1 MRVDNS
7 NLAEITKST
16 NRVEIKGNVTVLT
29 EETTVRKTEQDTGRA
44 VSVQQTTVDK
54 PFFSGDSQLDQIRQ
68 EAENME
74 AELLQEKMQ
83 VVSNTVTAADCRKM
97 EEDGYSVNDSDVDTI
112 ITVTDK
118 IKMELAKGGADIS
131 VFGDT
136 PDAAKLE
143 EMAGSMGE
151 ARQLEA
157 AIESADLPATE
168 ENLADCQDAMQQA
181 ADLTV
186 CSDEAVKY
194 MLDNNLSPTV
204 EHLYMAQHSTGAAAN
219 QTEGAELKMD
229 DGLRA
234 QIAQVIAQAGRQ
246 VNETTLSYSQWM
258 IDQQI
263 PLTAENLNY
272 VLDLKSAEFP
282 PAETQVIEAMAEAM
296 AEGER
301 PGDAV
306 LLEGYRNTDRARQ
319 AAETIEQTTDA
330 DIWTVVEKGGPLTIE
345 NLKAAQNS
353 ADESAGD
360 GRQSGISPEN
370 KNPDIPEYAKEDG
383 AFLKAKRQLEEIR
396 LMMTAEANYSLL
408 KKGISIETQ
417 PLEQLVEQ
425 LKEQENAYYASL
437 LSQNN
442 IEPTQENTEIFA
454 DTMAKTQELR
464 DVPAY
469 VLGEIH
475 TDRDSVETVYE
486 KGVVRQA
493 QMERAGEA
501 YETLQTEPRSDLGD
515 SIQKAF
521 QNVDDILKDLDLET
535 SEANRRAVRIL
546 AYNQMAVNH
555 ESVMEMKGADQKVQ
569 NLFQNLT
576 PSVVME
582 MIREGVNPLE
592 MNVEELNAKAEQIK
606 NKLDGGGEEKFSKY
620 LWKLEQRHDITQE
633 ERDSYIGIY
642 RMLNQIDKTDGAVVG
657 ALVQQGA
664 ELSMKNLLM
673 AVRTNRNPGINVSVD
688 DNFGEAETVVSQEL
702 SISQQIEASYQ
713 TDCAKE
719 ALKYATP
726 EGMQQAQSQKA
737 VEEMTPEELLWQLR
751 ETVKDTESEEAYYQ
765 HEMEEFSQAK
775 KAEAQILQI
784 LTSHDMPVTAYNI
797 LAANRMMNPRGGIFK
812 SLFEPE
818 NQEKN
823 IDLEQVKADILEKF
837 GEAVKTPEDMA
848 KAQKVLAETAENVM
862 KTMAD
867 SEEVTSRDLRDLK
880 IMRQQIALG
889 SRMAKEEHYA
899 IPVLVADELTNVQ
912 LKIVRGK
919 EEKGR
924 VDVLF
929 ETPKLGKV
937 AARFQV
943 QGDSVKGYAVSDS
956 NRTIEELRS
965 QENSL
970 KEELNPEEKSWSM
983 DFVHSENLDLNRFAK
998 ERSNN
1003 SSELDRDSEAY
1014 QVQTKTLYGIA
1025 RGFLEEIKKMGQ
1037 NLS

>member
-16 NRVEIKGNVTVLT
+16 NRVEIKGNVNVLT
-29 EETTVRKTEQDTGRA
+29 EETTVRKTEQDTGRIT
-44 VSVQQTTVDK
+44 SVQQTTVDK
-54 PFFSGDSQLDQIRQ
+54 PFFSGESQLEQIRQ

-83 VVSNTVTAADCRKM
+83 VVSNTVTAADCGKM
-97 EEDGYSVNDSDVDTI
+97 EEEGYSVNDSEVDTI

-118 IKMELAKGGADIS
+118 IKMELAKAGADIS

-143 EMAGSMGE
+143 KMAGSAGE

-157 AIESADLPATE
+157 AIENADLPATE

-181 ADLTV
+181 ADLTE

-194 MLDNNLSPTV
+194 MLDNDLSPTV
-204 EHLYMAQHSTGAAAN
+204 ENLYMAQHSTGAAVN
-219 QTEGAELKMD
+219 QPEAAQVKVDDSLK
-229 DGLRA
+229 A
-234 QIAQVIAQAGRQ
+234 QIAQVITQAGRQ

-258 IDQQI
+258 IEQQI

-272 VLDLKSAEFP
+272 VLDLKDAEFP
-282 PAETQVIEAMAEAM
+282 LAKAQVIEAMTEAM
-296 AEGER
+296 AEGGR

-306 LLEGYRNTDRARQ
+306 ILEGYSNTDRAQQ

-330 DIWTVVEKGGPLTIE
+330 DVWTVVEQGKTLTIE
-345 NLKAAQNS
+345 NLRAAQNS
-353 ADESAGD
+353 ADESAGS
-360 GRQSGISPEN
+360 GRQRGTQAEN
-370 KNPDIPEYAKEDG
+370 KRSDIPEYAKEDA
-383 AFLKAKRQLEEIR
+383 AFLRAKRQLEEIR

-408 KKGISIETQ
+408 KKGIAIETQ
-417 PLEQLVEQ
+417 PLEELVEQ
-425 LKEQENAYYASL
+425 LKEQEKAYYADL
-437 LSQNN
+437 LSQNH
-442 IEPTQENTEIFA
+442 IEPTPENTEIFA
-454 DTMAKTQELR
+454 DTMTKTQELR
-464 DVPAY
+464 GVPAY
-469 VLGEIH
+469 VLGEVQ
-475 TDRDSVETVYE
+475 TDRDSVDTVYE
-486 KGVVRQA
+486 KGFARQS

-501 YETLQTEPRSDLGD
+501 YEALQTEPRADLGD

-555 ESVMEMKGADQKVQ
+555 ESVMEMKAADQKVQ

-592 MNVEELNAKAEQIK
+592 MNVEELNAKAEEIK
-606 NKLDGGGEEKFSKY
+606 NQLDAGDEERFSKY

-664 ELSMKNLLM
+664 ELSMKNLLT
-673 AVRTNRNPGINVSVD
+673 AVRTNRNSGINVSVD
-688 DNFGEAETVVSQEL
+688 DNFGEAETVISQEL

-726 EGMQQAQSQKA
+726 EGMQQAQSKKA

-751 ETVKDTESEEAYYQ
+751 EAAKDTESEEAYYQ

-818 NQEKN
+818 NQEKD

-862 KTMAD
+862 KTMED
-867 SEEVTSRDLRDLK
+867 SEEVTSRDLRNIK

-889 SRMAKEEHYA
+889 TRMAKEEHYA

-943 QGDSVKGYAVSDS
+943 QGDFVKGYAVSDS

-965 QENSL
+965 QEDGL
-970 KEELNPEEKSWSM
+970 KEQLNPEGKSWSM
-983 DFVHSENLDLNRFAK
+983 DFVHSESLDLNRFAK
-998 ERSNN
+998 EKTNLST
-1003 SSELDRDSEAY
+1003 ELDTESEAY

-1025 RGFLEEIKKMGQ
+1025 RDFLEEIKKMGQ

>member
-16 NRVEIKGNVTVLT
+16 NRVEIKGNVNVLT
-29 EETTVRKTEQDTGRA
+29 EETTVRKTEQDTGRIT
-44 VSVQQTTVDK
+44 SVQQTTVDK
-54 PFFSGDSQLDQIRQ
+54 PFFSGESQLEQIRQ

-83 VVSNTVTAADCRKM
+83 VVSNTVTAADCGKM
-97 EEDGYSVNDSDVDTI
+97 EEEGYSVNDSEVDTI

-118 IKMELAKGGADIS
+118 IKMELAKAGADIS

-143 EMAGSMGE
+143 KMAGSAGE

-157 AIESADLPATE
+157 AIENADLPATE

-181 ADLTV
+181 ADLTE

-194 MLDNNLSPTV
+194 MLDNDLSPTV
-204 EHLYMAQHSTGAAAN
+204 ENLYMAQHSTGAAVN
-219 QTEGAELKMD
+219 QPEAAEVKVDDSLK
-229 DGLRA
+229 A
-234 QIAQVIAQAGRQ
+234 QIAQVITQAGRQ

-258 IDQQI
+258 IEQQI

-272 VLDLKSAEFP
+272 VLDLKDAEFP
-282 PAETQVIEAMAEAM
+282 LAKAQVIEAMTEAM
-296 AEGER
+296 AEGGR

-306 LLEGYRNTDRARQ
+306 ILEGYSNTDRAQQ

-330 DIWTVVEKGGPLTIE
+330 DVWTVVEQGRALTIE
-345 NLKAAQNS
+345 NLRAAQNS
-353 ADESAGD
+353 ADESAGS
-360 GRQSGISPEN
+360 GRQRGTQAEN
-370 KNPDIPEYAKEDG
+370 KRSDIPEYAKEDA
-383 AFLKAKRQLEEIR
+383 AFLRAKRQLEEIR

-408 KKGISIETQ
+408 KKGIAIETQ
-417 PLEQLVEQ
+417 PLEELVEQ
-425 LKEQENAYYASL
+425 LKEQEKAYYADL
-437 LSQNN
+437 LSQNH
-442 IEPTQENTEIFA
+442 IEPTPENTEIFA
-454 DTMAKTQELR
+454 DTMTKTQELR
-464 DVPAY
+464 GVPAY
-469 VLGEIH
+469 VLGEVK
-475 TDRDSVETVYE
+475 TDRDSVDTVYE
-486 KGVVRQA
+486 KGFARQS

-501 YETLQTEPRSDLGD
+501 YEALQTEPRADLGD

-555 ESVMEMKGADQKVQ
+555 ESVMEMKAADQKVQ

-592 MNVEELNAKAEQIK
+592 MNVEELNAKAEEIK
-606 NKLDGGGEEKFSKY
+606 NQLDAGDEERFSKY

-664 ELSMKNLLM
+664 ELSMKNLLT

-688 DNFGEAETVVSQEL
+688 DNFGEAETVISQEL

-751 ETVKDTESEEAYYQ
+751 EAAKDTESEEAYYQ

-797 LAANRMMNPRGGIFK
+797 LAANRMMNPRGGTFK

-818 NQEKN
+818 NQEKD

-862 KTMAD
+862 KTMED
-867 SEEVTSRDLRDLK
+867 SEEVTSRDLRNIK

-889 SRMAKEEHYA
+889 TRMAKEEHYA

-943 QGDSVKGYAVSDS
+943 QGDFVKGYAVSDS

-965 QENSL
+965 QEDGL
-970 KEELNPEEKSWSM
+970 KEQLNPEGKSWSM
-983 DFVHSENLDLNRFAK
+983 DFVHSESLDLNRFAK
-998 ERSNN
+998 EKTNLST
-1003 SSELDRDSEAY
+1003 ELDTESEAY

-1025 RGFLEEIKKMGQ
+1025 RDFLEEIKKMGQ

>member
-7 NLAEITKST
+7 NLPEITKSA
-16 NRVEIKGNVTVLT
+16 NRVEIKGNVNVLT
-29 EETTVRKTEQDTGRA
+29 EETAVRKTEQSADRA

-54 PFFSGDSQLDQIRQ
+54 PFFSGESQLDQIRQ

-83 VVSNTVTAADCRKM
+83 VVSNTVTAADCGKM

-118 IKMELAKGGADIS
+118 IKMELAKAGADIS

-143 EMAGSMGE
+143 EMAGSAGE

-157 AIESADLPATE
+157 AIESADLPVTE
-168 ENLADCQDAMQQA
+168 ENITDCQDAMQQA
-181 ADLTV
+181 ADLAA

-194 MLDNNLSPTV
+194 MLDNDLAPTI
-204 EHLYMAQHSTGAAAN
+204 ENLYMAQHSTGTAAN
-219 QTEGAELKMD
+219 QPEAAEIKVD
-229 DGLRA
+229 DGLKD
-234 QIAQVIAQAGRQ
+234 QIAQVIAQAGQQ

-258 IDQQI
+258 IEQQI

-272 VLDLKSAEFP
+272 VLDLKNAEFP
-282 PAETQVIEAMAEAM
+282 PAEAQVMEAMAEAM
-296 AEGER
+296 AEGGR
-301 PGDAV
+301 PGDGV
-306 LLEGYRNTDRARQ
+306 ILDGYRNTDRAQQ
-319 AAETIEQTTDA
+319 AAETIEHATDA

-345 NLKAAQNS
+345 NLRAAQNS
-353 ADESAGD
+353 ADELAGKQK
-360 GRQSGISPEN
+360 GKQGQN
-370 KNPDIPEYAKEDG
+370 KNPDIPEYAREDG
-383 AFLKAKRQLEEIR
+383 SFLKAKRQLEEIR

-417 PLEQLVEQ
+417 PLEELVEQ
-425 LKEQENAYYASL
+425 LKAQEKAYYTDL

-442 IEPTQENTEIFA
+442 IDPTQENTEIFA
-454 DTMAKTQELR
+454 DTITKTQELR
-464 DVPAY
+464 EVPAY
-469 VLGEIH
+469 VLGEVH
-475 TDRDSVETVYE
+475 TDKDTVDTVYE
-486 KGVVRQA
+486 KGAARRA

-501 YETLQTEPRSDLGD
+501 YETLQTEPRADLGD

-521 QNVDDILKDLDLET
+521 QNVDDILTDLGLET

-555 ESVMEMKGADQKVQ
+555 ESVMEMKAADQKVQ

-582 MIREGVNPLE
+582 MIREGVNPLQ
-592 MNVEELNAKAEQIK
+592 MNVEELNVKAEEIK
-606 NKLDGGGEEKFSKY
+606 NRLNAGGEEKFSKY
-620 LWKLEQRHDITQE
+620 LWKLEQRHDISQE

-642 RMLNQIDKTDGAVVG
+642 RMLNQIDKTDGAVIG

-664 ELSMKNLLM
+664 ELSMKNLLT

-688 DNFGEAETVVSQEL
+688 DNFGEAETVNSQEL

-719 ALKYATP
+719 ALKFATP
-726 EGMQQAQSQKA
+726 EGMQQAQSQKP

-751 ETVKDTESEEAYYQ
+751 ETVRDTESEEAYYQ

-784 LTSHDMPVTAYNI
+784 LTSHDMPVTTYNI

-818 NQEKN
+818 NQDKD
-823 IDLEQVKADILEKF
+823 IDLEQVKADILKKF

-862 KTMAD
+862 KTMVD
-867 SEEVTSRDLRDLK
+867 SQEVSSRDLRDLK
-880 IMRQQIALG
+880 IMHQQIALG
-889 SRMAKEEHYA
+889 TRMAKEEHYA

-943 QGDSVKGYAVSDS
+943 QGDFVKGYAVSDS
-956 NRTIEELRS
+956 DRTIKELKNQEE
-965 QENSL
+965 SL
-970 KEELNPEEKSWSM
+970 KEQLNPDEKSWSM
-983 DFVHSENLDLNRFAK
+983 DFVHSESLDLNRFAK
-998 ERSNN
+998 EKTSALAGVDT
-1003 SSELDRDSEAY
+1003 ESEAY

-1025 RGFLEEIKKMGQ
+1025 RGFLEQIKKMGQ
-1037 NLS
+1037 ELS

>member
-16 NRVEIKGNVTVLT
+16 NRVEIKGNVNVLT
-29 EETTVRKTEQDTGRA
+29 EETTVRKTEQDTGRIT
-44 VSVQQTTVDK
+44 SVQQTTVDK
-54 PFFSGDSQLDQIRQ
+54 PFFSGESQLEQIRQ

-83 VVSNTVTAADCRKM
+83 VVSNTVTAADCGKM
-97 EEDGYSVNDSDVDTI
+97 EEEGYSVNDSEVDTI

-118 IKMELAKGGADIS
+118 IKMELAKAGADIS

-143 EMAGSMGE
+143 KMAGSAGE

-157 AIESADLPATE
+157 AIENADLPATE
-168 ENLADCQDAMQQA
+168 ENLVDCQDAMQQA
-181 ADLTV
+181 ADLTE

-194 MLDNNLSPTV
+194 MLDNDLSPTV
-204 EHLYMAQHSTGAAAN
+204 ENLYMAQHSTGAAVN
-219 QTEGAELKMD
+219 QPEAAEVKVDDSLK
-229 DGLRA
+229 A
-234 QIAQVIAQAGRQ
+234 QIAQVITQAGRQ

-258 IDQQI
+258 IEQQI

-272 VLDLKSAEFP
+272 VLDLKDAEFP
-282 PAETQVIEAMAEAM
+282 LAKAQVIEAMTEAM
-296 AEGER
+296 AEGGR

-306 LLEGYRNTDRARQ
+306 ILEGYSNTDRAQQ

-330 DIWTVVEKGGPLTIE
+330 DVWTVVEQGRALTIE
-345 NLKAAQNS
+345 NLRAAQNS
-353 ADESAGD
+353 ADESAGS
-360 GRQSGISPEN
+360 GRQRGTQAEN
-370 KNPDIPEYAKEDG
+370 KRSDIPEYAKEDA
-383 AFLKAKRQLEEIR
+383 AFLRAKRQLEEIR

-408 KKGISIETQ
+408 KKGIAIETQ
-417 PLEQLVEQ
+417 PLEELVEQ
-425 LKEQENAYYASL
+425 LKEQEKAYYADL
-437 LSQNN
+437 LSQNH
-442 IEPTQENTEIFA
+442 IEPTPENTEIFA
-454 DTMAKTQELR
+454 DTMTKTQELR
-464 DVPAY
+464 GVPAY
-469 VLGEIH
+469 VLGEVK
-475 TDRDSVETVYE
+475 TDRDSVDTVYE
-486 KGVVRQA
+486 KGFARQS

-501 YETLQTEPRSDLGD
+501 YEALQTEPRADLGD

-555 ESVMEMKGADQKVQ
+555 ESVMEMKAADQKVQ

-592 MNVEELNAKAEQIK
+592 MNVEELNAKAEEIK
-606 NKLDGGGEEKFSKY
+606 NQLDAGDEERFSKY

-664 ELSMKNLLM
+664 ELSMKNLLT
-673 AVRTNRNPGINVSVD
+673 AVRTNRNSGINVSVD
-688 DNFGEAETVVSQEL
+688 DNFGEAETVISQEL

-751 ETVKDTESEEAYYQ
+751 EAAKDTESEEAYYQ

-818 NQEKN
+818 NQEKD

-837 GEAVKTPEDMA
+837 GEAAKTPEDMA

-862 KTMAD
+862 KTMED
-867 SEEVTSRDLRDLK
+867 SEEVTSRDLRNIK

-889 SRMAKEEHYA
+889 TRMAKEEHYA

-943 QGDSVKGYAVSDS
+943 QGDFVKGYAVSDS

-965 QENSL
+965 QEDGL
-970 KEELNPEEKSWSM
+970 KEQLNPEGKSWSM
-983 DFVHSENLDLNRFAK
+983 DFVHSESLDLNRFAK
-998 ERSNN
+998 EKTNLST
-1003 SSELDRDSEAY
+1003 ELDTESEAY

-1025 RGFLEEIKKMGQ
+1025 RDFLEEIKKMGQ